1 MKKIETFLS
10 NLTHAQGLILAFLI
24 SLIFNAI
31 FWIVNGG
38 IYPVFPKILLALI
51 PFLLLTIILYL
62 IIGVGFIS
70 PREDEEKFN
79 KEFTTAK
86 KEVLAEYNLTSESY
100 TEVKF
105 VFEKLLADENEYL
118 TDVILPLLSNSNFT
132 FFAKLIN
139 DEDGYIDNAIELI
152 VKDINDNLIHT
163 ITITNFIYFRK
174 YFQKLS

>member
-1 MKKIETFLS
+1 MKKFKTFLS

-38 IYPVFPKILLALI
+38 IYLVFPTILLALI

-105 VFEKLLADENEYL
+105 VFENLLSDLDENL
-118 TDVILPLLSNSNFT
+118 TDVILPLLNNSNFR
-132 FFAKLIN
+132 FFAKLID
-139 DEDGYIDNAIELI
+139 DEDGYIDNAIEVI
-152 VKDINDNLIHT
+152 IKDINDNLIHT
-163 ITITNFIYFRK
+163 ITISNFIYFQNN
-174 YFQKLS
+174 FEKLN